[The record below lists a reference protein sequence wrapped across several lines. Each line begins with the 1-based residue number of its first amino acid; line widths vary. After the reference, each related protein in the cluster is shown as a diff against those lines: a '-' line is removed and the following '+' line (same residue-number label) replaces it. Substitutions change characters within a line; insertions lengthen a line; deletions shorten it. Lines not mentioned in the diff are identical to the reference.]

1 MAATSTSV
9 TASTINMR
17 THLWMYVCIYIW
29 QELKQTY
36 IKRKETMRQQIQSVS
51 VEHETLKKSLNANDV
66 ARELDETEKRLKHYE
81 RSIFD
86 LKDFVDTKSRE
97 TDYGNCFLLVS
108 TSSMYLLVRSLYVW
122 YIVYEQ
128 YVCVCML
135 GFYYGSHYAKW
146 VHY

>member
-108 TSSMYLLVRSLYVW
+108 MCMYVW
-122 YIVYEQ
+122 
-128 YVCVCML
+128 M
-135 GFYYGSHYAKW
+135 
-146 VHY
+146 

>member
-1 MAATSTSV
+1 
-9 TASTINMR
+9 
-17 THLWMYVCIYIW
+17 
-29 QELKQTY
+29 
-36 IKRKETMRQQIQSVS
+36 MRQQIQSVS

-108 TSSMYLLVRSLYVW
+108 TSSMYVLVRSLYVCM
-122 YIVYEQ
+122 
-128 YVCVCML
+128 YVCM
-135 GFYYGSHYAKW
+135 YDT
-146 VHY
+146 